1 MERTFSNLSNIIPKG
16 SFNMRKWT
24 ISEKGR
30 AISWDFSDC
39 HHEDIEMAGLKAALL
54 VGYGKLES
62 GILNLDVH
70 PVFPTLRLR
79 PNDTHASYQT
89 DIVYGSE
96 SIPALTVDGE
106 TVLESPVKITI
117 DGTVKIDTVCGKVNA
132 THHLFP
138 SNFGRAVY
146 DILTVTNISDS
157 DVILDTDKKG
167 VILHDEVQGPMG
179 VILCEVSSSLTDATT
194 LPAGE
199 SFCYANTFTG
209 RYANEER
216 DAKDA
221 KVELEG
227 RMRRIAELR
236 EPLELD
242 TGCDVLDTEYAFA
255 KLRAGESV
263 FDTKCCLIHS
273 PGGCSYYAAIWCND
287 EVEYA
292 GPWYSLTGDK
302 ILLDAG
308 LNAYRLLMPFMGP
321 GYSPIPV
328 SVIAEGVDIWDA
340 AGDRGDAAMYLYG
353 ASYFA
358 LTCGDRKTA
367 EFLLPAIRWCAEYC
381 RRKTNDKGV
390 IESDKDELEGR
401 FPAGDANL
409 STASLA
415 LQGYRWAAKLED
427 ELGDKTLAEDYRRRA
442 DSLVEAIERHFGA
455 NIHGFETYRY
465 FEGCEVLRSWICLP
479 LCVGIDTRAEE
490 TVKALLSDYMLT
502 PDGLRT
508 SEERDTIWDRSTL
521 YCLRGIFATGLVEE
535 ATAQLLKYS
544 ETRLLGDRVPYP
556 VEAYPE
562 GGKRH
567 LSGESALYCKIFTDG
582 ILKLD
587 PESMSSFSLE
597 PTLPTGLDHFYL
609 RRIRAFGHEFDVLLD
624 GDGYRVEEYGKVI
637 GKAPY
642 GEKLTVQF

>member
-1 MERTFSNLSNIIPKG
+1 
-16 SFNMRKWT
+16 MRKWT
-24 ISEKGR
+24 ITERCK

-39 HHEDIEMAGLKAALL
+39 HHEDIEMSGLKASLL
-54 VGYGKLES
+54 VGYSKTENGL
-62 GILNLDVH
+62 LNLNVH
-70 PVFPTLRLR
+70 PVFPTLRIH
-79 PNDTHASYQT
+79 PNDTHSSYQT
-89 DIVYGSE
+89 DIVYGE
-96 SIPALTVDGE
+96 DSIPALTVDGAAV
-106 TVLESPVKITI
+106 TESPVKITI
-117 DGTVKIDTVCGKVNA
+117 DGTVIIETECEKVQL

-138 SNFGRAVY
+138 SNVGRAVY
-146 DILTVTNISDS
+146 DIITVKNTSDS

-167 VILHDEVQGPMG
+167 IVLHDEVQGPMG
-179 VILCEVSSSLTDATT
+179 IILCEVSSSLTDKVT
-194 LPAGE
+194 LPAGKC
-199 SFCYANTFTG
+199 FTYANTFTG

-216 DAKDA
+216 DARDA
-221 KVELEG
+221 EVELEG
-227 RMRRIAELR
+227 RLRRIAELR

-263 FDTKCCLIHS
+263 FDTKCGLIHS

-292 GPWYSLTGDK
+292 GPWYSLTGDQT
-302 ILLDAG
+302 LLDAG
-308 LNAYRLLMPFMGP
+308 LNAYRLLMPFMSP
-321 GYSPIPV
+321 SYRPIPC
-328 SVIAEGVDIWDA
+328 SVIAEGLDIWDA

-358 LTCGDRKTA
+358 LTCGNRDTA
-367 EFLLPAIRWCAEYC
+367 KFLLPAIRWCAEFC
-381 RRKTNDKGV
+381 RRKTNEVGV

-401 FPAGDANL
+401 FPSGDANL

-415 LQGYRWAAKLED
+415 LAGYRWAAKLED
-427 ELGDKTLAEDYRRRA
+427 ELGDKALAEDYRCRA
-442 DSLVEAIERHFGA
+442 DALAEAIERHFGA

-465 FEGCEVLRSWICLP
+465 YEGCEVLRSWICMP

-508 SEERDTIWDRSTL
+508 TEERPTIWDRSTL
-521 YCLRGIFATGLVEE
+521 YCLRGIFATGLVKE
-535 ATAQLLKYS
+535 ATEQLMKYS

-562 GGKRH
+562 GDKRH

-587 PESMSSFSLE
+587 PESTSSFSLD

-609 RRIRAFGHEFDVLLD
+609 RRIRAFGREFDVLLD
-624 GDGYRVEEYGKVI
+624 TNGYRVEAYGKVI
-637 GKAPY
+637 GKASY
-642 GEKLTVQF
+642 GEKLTVTF